1 MDKPARM
8 FRLLVLRIV
17 SWRKAFEKKGEDQA
31 VVAEEHVEL
40 LRDLAKGYSLSLL
53 FVDNIADWCREQGI
67 SEPDSE
73 RPMKIVLQESGT
85 GMMLIRNI
93 IPEKIILQRLNA
105 LGIRSQLRSV
115 ASDSTERLDSDEKK
129 LAYLFLSEYAHSR
142 SELEDELSADSWV
155 FSEMDN
161 PGFFRH
167 YT

>member
-1 MDKPARM
+1 MLK
-8 FRLLVLRIV
+8 VV
-17 SWRKAFEKKGEDQA
+17 SWQKALEKKGGDQA
-31 VVAEEHVEL
+31 VVAEEHVAL
-40 LRDLAKGYSLSLL
+40 LRDIARGHRISLL

-67 SEPDSE
+67 SEPDRE
-73 RPMKIVLQESGT
+73 RPMKIVFQDSGT

-105 LGIRSQLRSV
+105 LGIRNQLRSV

-142 SELEDELSADSWV
+142 SDLEDELSADSWV

-161 PGFFRH
+161 PGFFIH